1 MRSGGLAVARIGTR
15 GARAERGTSMLEAA
29 IATFLFFLLI
39 FAVLEGGTLL
49 GDYLGVSNTVRAG
62 ARTASASGDDPLTDY
77 RVLQTVKKE
86 VSALKA
92 KNLNFL
98 VVYKASAPGAEPT
111 PGCKAGTSSPG
122 VCNVYVRADLSRPES
137 DFRCQ
142 TAGVLDSPWCPTTR
156 KVAQTVATGGPPDY
170 VGIYLSVDHQML
182 SGVFGSNRTI
192 TEYTVIR
199 LEPTKL

>member
-98 VVYKASAPGAEPT
+98 VVYKASAPGAE
-111 PGCKAGTSSPG
+111 
-122 VCNVYVRADLSRPES
+122 
-137 DFRCQ
+137 
-142 TAGVLDSPWCPTTR
+142 
-156 KVAQTVATGGPPDY
+156 
-170 VGIYLSVDHQML
+170 
-182 SGVFGSNRTI
+182 
-192 TEYTVIR
+192 
-199 LEPTKL
+199 